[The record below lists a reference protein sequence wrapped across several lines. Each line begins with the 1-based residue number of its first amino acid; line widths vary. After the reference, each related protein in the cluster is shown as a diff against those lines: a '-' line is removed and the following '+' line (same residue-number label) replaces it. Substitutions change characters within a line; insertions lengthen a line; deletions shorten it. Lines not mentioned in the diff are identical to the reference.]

1 MIVARLLEKLQTSNL
16 ATFTPRS
23 MYHQLVA
30 EFGVNLDDQ
39 KAFLMMY
46 IDFFIAQ
53 LNDNDGCEKNE
64 LTILIILI
72 LMVLRSMMI
81 LIIMVVLRRMM
92 ILSNLKMMRIMVI

>member
-1 MIVARLLEKLQTSNL
+1 
-16 ATFTPRS
+16 
-23 MYHQLVA
+23 MYDQLVA

-46 IDFFIAQ
+46 IDSFITH

-64 LTILIILI
+64 LRILIILI

-81 LIIMVVLRRMM
+81 LRISIIMVVLRRMM
-92 ILSNLKMMRIMVI
+92 ILRILIIMRIMVILSGF